1 MNMFFKSSPCPGRL
15 DHFRRRDAKIS
26 ASMQQLSSWW
36 SRVKNP
42 PAAVLH
48 IAKVQVWLE
57 HAYISPTRIYIDTTS

>member
-1 MNMFFKSSPCPGRL
+1 MQ
-15 DHFRRRDAKIS
+15 KIS